1 LQGLIKTSAAFL
13 KWHLK
18 NQRGCEILYTGGIG
32 HLQKVLDNSREYMG
46 LNLMNHIARVSLHFR
61 EVIAQPN
68 QWPDPLM
75 DYPFIVLENV
85 PANIEGILG

>member
-1 LQGLIKTSAAFL
+1 
-13 KWHLK
+13 
-18 NQRGCEILYTGGIG
+18 
-32 HLQKVLDNSREYMG
+32 MG
-46 LNLMNHIARVSLHFR
+46 LNLMNHIARRLRQKSETPDNNLGYELKVQFRTPIFDFCRSHLARVSLHFR

-85 PANIEGILG
+85 PANNERILG